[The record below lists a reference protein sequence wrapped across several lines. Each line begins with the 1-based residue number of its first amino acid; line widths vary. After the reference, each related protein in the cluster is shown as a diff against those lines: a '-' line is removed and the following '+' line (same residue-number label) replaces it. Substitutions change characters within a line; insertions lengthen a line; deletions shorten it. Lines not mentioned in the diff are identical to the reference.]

1 MPVVVL
7 VGAQW
12 GDEGKGKVV
21 DYFAR
26 KADVVVRFQ
35 GGNNAGHTLVV
46 DGEKVVLHLIPS
58 GILHPGKL
66 CIIGNGLVIDP
77 AVLCEE
83 IDTLKAKGHFKDESK
98 LKISERAQLILP
110 YHRSI
115 DIASESQKGKGKIG
129 TTGRGIGPAYA
140 DKASRVGFRFCDLK
154 DPAVLNDK
162 LAACI
167 AEKNQYLTKI
177 CGAKPLNA
185 DEVITEFVGF
195 SGRLSKFAADT
206 SLLLGDLIAKRKRV
220 LFEGAQ
226 GTMLDLDHG
235 TYPFVT
241 SSNTIAGAAC
251 VGAGIGPRA
260 IDRIIGISKAYTTR
274 VGGGPFPTEL
284 LDKLGEMIRER
295 GGEYGATTGRP
306 RRCGWIDL
314 AQLKY
319 AARINGLTDLVITKL
334 DVLSGIDPLQVC
346 VGYKYQ
352 SKLLKDFPA
361 ELKVMENLTPVFK
374 KFKGWK
380 SELGQ
385 IKDLDDLPKEA
396 KVYLRFIEDQLEVP
410 ILAVS
415 VGKERYEIIVMSEPF
430 SSRV

>member
-7 VGAQW
+7 IGAQW

-21 DYFAR
+21 DFFAR

-46 DGEKVVLHLIPS
+46 GGEKIILHLVPS

-77 AVLCEE
+77 KVLCEE
-83 IDTLKAKGHFKDESK
+83 IDQLKAKGHFKDDSR
-98 LKISERAQLILP
+98 LKVSERAQLIIP

-115 DIASESQKGKGKIG
+115 DVASESSKGQGKIG

-140 DKASRVGFRFCDLK
+140 DKASRTGFRFCELK
-154 DPAVLNDK
+154 NPETLRQK
-162 LAACI
+162 LAQSI
-167 AEKNQYLTKI
+167 LEKNQYLVKI
-177 CGAKPLNA
+177 CGAEPLDA
-185 DEVITEFVGF
+185 GKIIEEFQKY
-195 SGRLSKFAADT
+195 SKRLAKYAANT
-206 SLLLGDLIAKRKRV
+206 SLLLNELAAKRKRI

-235 TYPFVT
+235 TYPYVT

-251 VGAGIGPRA
+251 AGAGISPRLV
-260 IDRIIGISKAYTTR
+260 DRIVGISKAYTTR
-274 VGGGPFPTEL
+274 VGAGPFPTEL
-284 LDKLGEMIRER
+284 TDDLGERLRER
-295 GGEYGATTGRP
+295 GGEYGSTTGRP
-306 RRCGWIDL
+306 RRCGWLDL

-334 DVLSGIDPLQVC
+334 DVLSGIDPVQLC
-346 VGYKYQ
+346 TGYKYQ
-352 SKLLKDFPA
+352 GKLLKDFPA
-361 ELKVMENLTPVFK
+361 EIEVMENMAPVYK

-380 SELGQ
+380 SELGK
-385 IKDLDDLPKEA
+385 IRELHDLPKEA
-396 KVYLRFIEDQLEVP
+396 KACLQFIEDRLELP

-415 VGKERYEIIVMSEPF
+415 IGKERDQIIVRSEPF
-430 SSRV
+430 SRKD

>member
-21 DYFAR
+21 DYLAR

-46 DGEKVVLHLIPS
+46 GGEKIILHLVPS

-77 AVLCEE
+77 QVLCEE
-83 IDTLKAKGHFKDESK
+83 IEQLKQKGHFRNEAR

-110 YHRSI
+110 YHRMI
-115 DIASESQKGKGKIG
+115 DVASESRKGEGKIG

-140 DKASRVGFRFCDLK
+140 DKAGRTGLRFCELK
-154 DPAVLNDK
+154 NPESLVRK
-162 LAACI
+162 LGAAI
-167 AEKNQYLTKI
+167 AEKNQYLVKI
-177 CGAKPLNA
+177 CGAEPL
-185 DEVITEFVGF
+185 DSGKIIEEFLEYSRKL
-195 SGRLSKFAADT
+195 SGYAADT
-206 SLLLGDLIAKRKRV
+206 SRLLNELAAKRKRI

-235 TYPFVT
+235 TYPYVT

-251 VGAGIGPRA
+251 VGAGLSPRLV
-260 IDRIIGISKAYTTR
+260 DRIVGVSKAYTTR
-274 VGGGPFPTEL
+274 VGAGPFPTEL
-284 LDKLGEMIRER
+284 SGELAERLRER

-306 RRCGWIDL
+306 RRCGWLDL
-314 AQLKY
+314 VQLKY
-319 AARINGLTDLVITKL
+319 AARLNGLTDLVITKL
-334 DVLSGIDPLQVC
+334 DVLSGIDPVQVC
-346 VGYKYQ
+346 IGYKYRG
-352 SKLLKDFPA
+352 KLLKEFPA
-361 ELKVMENLTPVFK
+361 EIEVMEKMVPVYK
-374 KFKGWK
+374 KFKGWRQ
-380 SELGQ
+380 ELG
-385 IKDLDDLPKEA
+385 KVRDLADLPKET
-396 KVYLRFIEDQLEVP
+396 KSYLKFIEERLEVP

-415 VGKERYEIIVMSEPF
+415 VGKEREEIIVMSEPF
-430 SSRV
+430 ARRD

>member
-7 VGAQW
+7 IGAQW

-21 DYFAR
+21 DYFAA

-46 DGEKVVLHLIPS
+46 GGEKIILHLIPS

-77 AVLCEE
+77 KVLCEE
-83 IDTLKAKGHFKDESK
+83 IDLLKSKGHFKDDSR
-98 LKISERAQLILP
+98 LKISERGQLILP
-110 YHRSI
+110 YHRLI
-115 DIASESQKGKGKIG
+115 DVASEDKKGKGKIG

-140 DKASRVGFRFCDLK
+140 DKASRIGFRFCDLK
-154 DPAVLNDK
+154 NPRLLKQK
-162 LAACI
+162 LGQCI
-167 AEKNQYLTKI
+167 EEKNIYLTRV
-177 CGAKPLNA
+177 CGAEPLNT
-185 DEVITEFVGF
+185 DEVIEEFMGY
-195 SGRLSKFAADT
+195 STRLAHYADDT
-206 SLLLGDLIAKRKRV
+206 SLLLNKLIAQRKRI

-241 SSNTIAGAAC
+241 SSNTVAAAAC
-251 VGAGIGPRA
+251 VGAGISPRLV
-260 IDRIIGISKAYTTR
+260 DRIIGISKAYTTR

-284 LDKLGEMIRER
+284 TDKTGERIRER

-314 AQLKY
+314 VQLKY

-334 DVLSGIDPLQVC
+334 DVLSGIDPLMVC
-346 VGYKYQ
+346 TGYKY
-352 SKLLKDFPA
+352 KGKVLKDFPA
-361 ELKVMENLTPVFK
+361 EAEVLDRVQPVLKK
-374 KFKGWK
+374 IRGWK
-380 SELGQ
+380 EDIGR
-385 IKDLDDLPKEA
+385 IRDLDDLPGSA
-396 KVYLRFIEDQLEVP
+396 KSYLKMIESELQVP

-415 VGKERYEIIVMSEPF
+415 VGKERNEIIVMSEPF
-430 SSRV
+430 SRKD

>member
-7 VGAQW
+7 VGSQW

-46 DGEKVVLHLIPS
+46 GGEKIILHLVPS

-77 AVLCEE
+77 QVLCEE
-83 IDTLKAKGHFKDESK
+83 IDQLKSRGHFKDESK
-98 LKISERAQLILP
+98 LKVSERAHLILP

-115 DIASESQKGKGKIG
+115 DVASEDRKGKGKIG
-129 TTGRGIGPAYA
+129 TTGRGIGPSYA
-140 DKASRVGFRFCDLK
+140 DKAARVGLRFCELK
-154 DPAVLNDK
+154 NPRLLKDK
-162 LAACI
+162 LAALVE
-167 AEKNQYLTKI
+167 EKNQYLTKI
-177 CGAKPLNA
+177 CGADPLDA
-185 DEVITEFVGF
+185 HAIIDEFMGY
-195 SGRLSKFAADT
+195 SARLAKYAEDT
-206 SLLLGDLIAKRKRV
+206 SLLLAELAAKRKRI

-226 GTMLDLDHG
+226 GAMLDLDHG

-241 SSNTIAGAAC
+241 SSNTVAGAAC
-251 VGAGIGPRA
+251 TGAGISPRM

-274 VGGGPFPTEL
+274 VGAGPFPTEL
-284 LDKLGEMIRER
+284 TDKLGELIRER
-295 GGEYGATTGRP
+295 GGEYGSTTGRP

-334 DVLSGIDPLQVC
+334 DVLSGIDPLMVC
-346 VGYKYQ
+346 TGYKF
-352 SKLLKDFPA
+352 KGKTLKGFPA
-361 ELKVMENLTPVFK
+361 QNEVIEELTPVFK

-380 SELGQ
+380 AELGE
-385 IKDLDDLPKEA
+385 IRDLDDLPKEA
-396 KVYLRFIEDQLEVP
+396 KTYLRFVEDQLDVP

-415 VGKERYEIIVMSEPF
+415 VGKERDEIIVMSEPF
-430 SSRV
+430 SRRD

>member
-46 DGEKVVLHLIPS
+46 GGEKVILHLIPS

-77 AVLCEE
+77 KVLCEE
-83 IDTLKAKGHFKDESK
+83 IDQLKQKGHFKDDSK
-98 LKISERAQLILP
+98 LKISERGQLILP
-110 YHRSI
+110 YHRLI
-115 DIASESQKGKGKIG
+115 DVASEDKKGKGKIG

-140 DKASRVGFRFCDLK
+140 DKASRIGFRFCDLK
-154 DPAVLNDK
+154 NPGLLKEK
-162 LAACI
+162 LGQCI
-167 AEKNQYLTKI
+167 EEKNIYLTRV
-177 CGAKPLNA
+177 CGAQPLNA
-185 DEVITEFVGF
+185 DEVINEFMGY
-195 SGRLSKFAADT
+195 SKRLAHYASDT
-206 SLLLGDLIAKRKRV
+206 SLLLNKLISQRKRV

-226 GTMLDLDHG
+226 GTMLDIDHG

-241 SSNTIAGAAC
+241 SSNTVAAAAC
-251 VGAGIGPRA
+251 VGAGISPRLV
-260 IDRIIGISKAYTTR
+260 DRIVGISKAYTTR

-284 LDKLGEMIRER
+284 MDKIGESIRER

-314 AQLKY
+314 VQLIY

-334 DVLSGIDPLQVC
+334 DVLSGIDPLMVC
-346 VGYKYQ
+346 TGYKY
-352 SKLLKDFPA
+352 KGKVLKEFPA
-361 ELKVMENLTPVFK
+361 ETEVLGQVQPVLKKV
-374 KFKGWK
+374 KGWK
-380 SELGQ
+380 DDISQ
-385 IKDLDDLPKEA
+385 IRDIDDLPPSA
-396 KVYLRFIEDQLEVP
+396 KSYLKMMESELEVP

-415 VGKERYEIIVMSEPF
+415 VGKERNEIIVMSEPF
-430 SSRV
+430 SRKD